1 MNDAGFAGPP
11 SCGAGRRGTD
21 DVGGPR
27 GCGAPVFL
35 AGVEGGRGRAA
46 WGARPRCCCCGGGI
60 GRTGFLSDGDATT
73 LAEGGGRGLAAESAV
88 RSGADAGR
96 AILAEAAAA
105 AETEAGGA
113 LLTAGTEL
121 SPGLGLA
128 RSEGNCGGGIC
139 SPIYLCAAA
148 C

>member
-35 AGVEGGRGRAA
+35 AGVVGGRGRAA

-96 AILAEAAAA
+96 AILAEAAA
-105 AETEAGGA
+105 EAGGA

-128 RSEGNCGGGIC
+128 RSAGNCGGGGIALRPIC
-139 SPIYLCAAA
+139 LSAAAAA